1 MHSKS
6 AVDRPAR
13 RRLLGGIASHGG
25 ERRQPAVPAW
35 CSADRMRT
43 CAPWSRLVAELPDYD
58 DRLLSH
64 SQLMANAN
72 DPTSG
77 AFGPYNACAPGLVAS
92 RSADRC
98 YSHGKDTDV
107 RTPVRG
113 QQILGR
119 QHRVSR
125 TGLGAA
131 SGRLDPVGGGSIAT
145 ATPTRM
151 AATTTASASPCSA
164 SAEPNA
170 TASAHPTPPTR
181 PSRSTVA
188 TRFTLPVLHVAAN
201 R

>member
-1 MHSKS
+1 MAAS
-6 AVDRPAR
+6 
-13 RRLLGGIASHGG
+13 GGNPLCQRGAPLTG
-25 ERRQPAVPAW
+25 
-35 CSADRMRT
+35 
-43 CAPWSRLVAELPDYD
+43 CAPAHPGHDSLRSFRLRRSASVQLAANGKRRTTLRVAPLVPTTRAPRGWLRRDQQIAAT
-58 DRLLSH
+58 RV
-64 SQLMANAN
+64 AKI
-72 DPTSG
+72 PTS
-77 AFGPYNACAPGLVAS
+77 AP
-92 RSADRC
+92 
-98 YSHGKDTDV
+98 
-107 RTPVRG
+107 PVRG

-164 SAEPNA
+164 SAEPIA

-181 PSRSTVA
+181 PSHSTVA